1 MSKEVSSVRSIS
13 KPARLE
19 NNENEF
25 ELQFSS
31 TPLPPS
37 RKPLNSIPDP
47 SQCEELDPTLVE
59 KQDVVP
65 PLRSSNFQ
73 SVFGTRKG
81 KALPETS
88 SVQSTPGSPATARR
102 VSIIH
107 APGGKGG
114 NFTSRV
120 TRGIPL
126 LSLESSVEVPH
137 FELAED
143 PSFWRD
149 HSVQVLIRIRPPSD
163 VEKATQGYG
172 RCLRQESEQTLVWL
186 GHPETRFTFDH
197 VACESLSQEKLFRVA
212 GNPMVENCMSGYNSC
227 MFAYGQT
234 GSGKTYTMMGEIGQM
249 SGNLNDH
256 RGITP
261 RIFEYLFARIRE
273 EEEKQKSERLKFSCK
288 CSFLEIYNEQITDLL
303 EPSSPNLHLRED
315 SKKGVYVEN
324 LTEVSVTCVDDV
336 LRFLLQGASNRKM
349 AATHMNSESSRS
361 HSVFTCNIESCWEK
375 DSMKHFRFGKL
386 NLVDLAGS
394 ERQKSSG
401 ADGERLREA
410 ANINKSLSTLG
421 LVIMSLVDLAQGKQ
435 RHVPYR
441 DSRLTFLLQDSLGG
455 NSKTTIIANIS
466 PSSCSAN
473 ETLSTLKFA
482 QRAKLIQNNAKV
494 NEDASGDILILQQQI
509 QQLKGQLFFLMKHHD
524 SSKQFSNSTPS
535 LDQSSSGIL
544 PERFDLSNASK
555 IYNDDDD
562 ERTCGRHHK
571 VHQLEEDAQRN
582 KIMFKFRDEKNKRF
596 ELLEDKLI
604 SVDKYLINENAA
616 LREEIQVLASRLA
629 TNPELTRLELE
640 NNKLLRQLR
649 VFQNFYDHGLREKMV
664 AEISELRQQIGSM
677 SHRSELLKNTPHSLA
692 VHEGY
697 FLEKSN
703 HQMKNTSILE
713 YNDMKKQLMEARLL
727 VEELELEQVHL
738 VEEMKILREENFRL
752 LEMLDRNDSNEI
764 LGKITGSISEI
775 REPQVRADDTD
786 LIFVSKG
793 HADTCSV
800 GLQGKLEK
808 VSKDL
813 EVALFVNHNC
823 MEEEALTMSMKQQ
836 TDSVCMGVEMESS
849 KTILLLQEEI
859 FQIKTEFQEKVCS
872 MAEEII
878 SLKETLGSKEEEMMM
893 MCAEWERAT
902 LDLTNFLTD
911 GSRSLQ
917 DATSH
922 IESIAG
928 SFPNADIC
936 IGEHVERAAKTYIE
950 KEETIL
956 LLKKSLE
963 EAQQTVFQLD
973 EKLLSLRSAT
983 IALTE
988 AQPPVNAFTED
999 GIQIATGVSNSFL
1012 ANNLTHGEMQ
1022 INEAEKMNCSSDI
1035 LNLSNIIDKN
1045 GQPLTSRWNFC
1056 KGEFNRETELAKR
1069 EVLEL
1074 KNAIKISFC
1083 DAEKQL
1089 IAIKSD
1095 GYSSLLFFKDS
1106 IQDIIND
1113 IKEMQ
1118 THFTR
1123 AKEKP
1128 GKSQMAQMETDEM
1141 QSTTSSEISGCGSVY
1156 QMLHKIL
1163 YELVGA
1169 RDSLKHIIC
1178 CFCKILNP
1186 YGYQGAAEES
1196 IHLGGCTKFSA
1207 SSCYFS
1213 DETNGSSHPSDFHGS
1228 ATSQNIVRNLSQEKT
1243 LSLLRKE
1250 FGKTYYVF
1258 TNLRAHFDN
1267 IFSQKVQ
1274 NCLCSTPCFCNSQEV
1289 PKSNHQYAVENE
1301 FEVRMSE
1308 LVPGH
1313 EVVIKPVAETS
1324 CNFVREG
1331 IQLDPI
1337 ERTKQ
1342 ANIFFHKFEEA
1353 HRTIKEADH
1362 TLQAL
1367 TKSNESGKLMTCI
1380 WEQAVKDLQVEKAR
1394 LAEEI
1399 NQMNS
1404 DICGRGEYEILQ
1416 NQMHLDFTEITSSIS
1431 SIEDTFRETQK
1442 YVDALCKSV
1451 LSDASEMVKETTSCI
1466 CDSKLLLDDIVT
1478 TVMGNGVASL
1488 VLRQCHTGDLI
1499 HKLKI
1504 LNRNLVAMQGECY
1517 QECDNGRL
1525 DIDGQEVDNAPSL
1538 KEKDFVH
1545 ANPVYDNAD
1554 LWRELERKEALLK
1567 GLLFDFS
1574 LLQELAS
1581 SKRDVKDEVD
1591 KLIAAL
1597 SEVESELRIQKN
1609 LLDELIVQNRLLE
1622 NQLKDAQGA
1631 LFVSRSDLAESGR
1644 KLEIVTKE
1652 NAGLRGLVNDLYLK
1666 KSEIEEELREHKQ
1679 GWETLEKEIIF
1690 LTSSADNQVT
1700 REKIQLLEHIRS
1712 LQDKLDIAY
1721 ALANEN
1727 EAIAVESHQ
1736 ESEASKIY
1744 AEQKEEEVKI
1754 LEHSVEELEGT
1765 INILEKKVHEM
1776 EEEVE
1781 SHHMI
1786 RDSLELELQA
1796 LKERLLTVENF
1807 TESLDFNRSVLQRT
1821 EEQFQRSLSH
1831 HKDYEQIRVLE
1842 VEKAELV
1849 KEVKQCKEYISEIL
1863 LHAEAQSLQYQNK
1876 YKDLESMI
1884 CGFESNSNLE
1894 NQEYTSDI
1902 REKVSTRAR
1911 GSSSPFRCI
1920 SSLVHHMNLE
1930 KDQELS
1936 VSKLRIEELEA
1947 MVAQRQQEVCI
1958 VKKRLAAAENMTH
1971 DVIRDLLGVKL
1982 DMTSYADLIDQ
1993 HQLQGFI
2000 VNAHQKSQEYS
2011 AMEKEVLNLRRKM
2024 NDLIMEREAFIEQ
2037 VRRREAIELAAQM
2050 SIEQLKE
2057 RDQMLTAQNE
2067 LLKVEKFKL
2076 QSKVVE
2082 LEEKAKGLY
2091 ETPGNMQ
2098 LAFQRQTATAFVDH
2112 GKRLPSSKPLVL
2124 GKRSE

>member
-1 MSKEVSSVRSIS
+1 
-13 KPARLE
+13 
-19 NNENEF
+19 
-25 ELQFSS
+25 
-31 TPLPPS
+31 
-37 RKPLNSIPDP
+37 
-47 SQCEELDPTLVE
+47 
-59 KQDVVP
+59 
-65 PLRSSNFQ
+65 
-73 SVFGTRKG
+73 
-81 KALPETS
+81 
-88 SVQSTPGSPATARR
+88 
-102 VSIIH
+102 
-107 APGGKGG
+107 
-114 NFTSRV
+114 
-120 TRGIPL
+120 
-126 LSLESSVEVPH
+126 
-137 FELAED
+137 
-143 PSFWRD
+143 
-149 HSVQVLIRIRPPSD
+149 
-163 VEKATQGYG
+163 
-172 RCLRQESEQTLVWL
+172 
-186 GHPETRFTFDH
+186 
-197 VACESLSQEKLFRVA
+197 
-212 GNPMVENCMSGYNSC
+212 
-227 MFAYGQT
+227 
-234 GSGKTYTMMGEIGQM
+234 
-249 SGNLNDH
+249 
-256 RGITP
+256 
-261 RIFEYLFARIRE
+261 
-273 EEEKQKSERLKFSCK
+273 
-288 CSFLEIYNEQITDLL
+288 
-303 EPSSPNLHLRED
+303 
-315 SKKGVYVEN
+315 
-324 LTEVSVTCVDDV
+324 
-336 LRFLLQGASNRKM
+336 
-349 AATHMNSESSRS
+349 
-361 HSVFTCNIESCWEK
+361 
-375 DSMKHFRFGKL
+375 
-386 NLVDLAGS
+386 
-394 ERQKSSG
+394 
-401 ADGERLREA
+401 
-410 ANINKSLSTLG
+410 
-421 LVIMSLVDLAQGKQ
+421 MSLVDLAQGKQ

-494 NEDASGDILILQQQI
+494 NEDASGDILILQHQI
-509 QQLKGQLFFLMKHHD
+509 QQLKGQLFFLMKHHN
-524 SSKQFSNSTPS
+524 SSQQFSNSTPS

-544 PERFDLSNASK
+544 PERFDLSNVSK
-555 IYNDDDD
+555 IYNDDD

-571 VHQLEEDAQRN
+571 IEKFEATLLGALRREKLADMEIRRLEEEIKHMNRLVHQLEEDAQRN
-582 KIMFKFRDEKNKRF
+582 KIMFKFRDEKNKRL
-596 ELLEDKLI
+596 ELLEEKLI

-616 LREEIQVLASRLA
+616 LREEIQVLASRLE
-629 TNPELTRLELE
+629 TNPEITRLELE
-640 NNKLLRQLR
+640 NNRLLRQLR
-649 VFQNFYDHGLREKMV
+649 AFQDFYDHGLREKMV
-664 AEISELRQQIGSM
+664 AEISELRQQCMELIDCEGNYWGHLHAFREKYQIGSM
-677 SHRSELLKNTPHSLA
+677 SHRSELVKTTPSSLA

-697 FLEKSN
+697 FLEKSD

-713 YNDMKKQLMEARLL
+713 YNDMKKQLTEARLL

-764 LGKITGSISEI
+764 LGKRTGSNEI
-775 REPQVRADDTD
+775 CEPQVSADDTD

-800 GLQGKLEK
+800 GLQGKLGK

-813 EVALFVNHNC
+813 EEVLFVNHNC
-823 MEEEALTMSMKQQ
+823 MEEEALTMSMRQQ
-836 TDSVCMGVEMESS
+836 TDLVCMGVEVETS

-878 SLKETLGSKEEEMMM
+878 SLKETLGAKEEEMKM

-983 IALTE
+983 IALAE
-988 AQPPVNAFTED
+988 AQLPANAFTED

-1012 ANNLTHGEMQ
+1012 ANNLIHRKMQ

-1035 LNLSNIIDKN
+1035 LNLANIIDKN

-1074 KNAIKISFC
+1074 ENAIKISFC

-1118 THFTR
+1118 THFTW

-1128 GKSQMAQMETDEM
+1128 GKSQMAQMETDEI
-1141 QSTTSSEISGCGSVY
+1141 QSTNSSEISRCGSMY
-1156 QMLHKIL
+1156 QMLHK
-1163 YELVGA
+1163 
-1169 RDSLKHIIC
+1169 
-1178 CFCKILNP
+1178 
-1186 YGYQGAAEES
+1186 
-1196 IHLGGCTKFSA
+1196 
-1207 SSCYFS
+1207 
-1213 DETNGSSHPSDFHGS
+1213 
-1228 ATSQNIVRNLSQEKT
+1228 
-1243 LSLLRKE
+1243 
-1250 FGKTYYVF
+1250 
-1258 TNLRAHFDN
+1258 
-1267 IFSQKVQ
+1267 
-1274 NCLCSTPCFCNSQEV
+1274 
-1289 PKSNHQYAVENE
+1289 
-1301 FEVRMSE
+1301 
-1308 LVPGH
+1308 
-1313 EVVIKPVAETS
+1313 
-1324 CNFVREG
+1324 
-1331 IQLDPI
+1331 
-1337 ERTKQ
+1337 
-1342 ANIFFHKFEEA
+1342 EA

-1416 NQMHLDFTEITSSIS
+1416 NQMHLNFTEITSSIS
-1431 SIEDTFRETQK
+1431 SIEDTFHETQI

-1451 LSDASEMVKETTSCI
+1451 LSDAYEMVKVTTSCI

-1478 TVMGNGVASL
+1478 TVMGSGVASL
-1488 VLRQCHTGDLI
+1488 VLRQCHKGDLI

-1517 QECDNGRL
+1517 QKCDNGRL
-1525 DIDGQEVDNAPSL
+1525 DIDGQEVDNAQPL
-1538 KEKDFVH
+1538 KKKDFVH

-1574 LLQELAS
+1574 LLQESAS

-1597 SEVESELRIQKN
+1597 SEVDSELRIQKN
-1609 LLDELIVQNRLLE
+1609 LLDEMIVQNRLLE

-1631 LFVSRSDLAESGR
+1631 LFVSRSELAESGR
-1644 KLEIVTKE
+1644 KLETVTKE
-1652 NAGLRGLVNDLYLK
+1652 NAGLRGLVDDLYLK

-1679 GWETLEKEIIF
+1679 ALEKLEKEIIF

-1727 EAIAVESHQ
+1727 EAIAVESRQ

-1807 TESLDFNRSVLQRT
+1807 NESLDFNRSGLQHT
-1821 EEQFQRSLSH
+1821 EERFQRSLSH
-1831 HKDYEQIRVLE
+1831 HKAYEQIRVLE

-1884 CGFESNSNLE
+1884 RGFESNSNLE

-1920 SSLVHHMNLE
+1920 SSLVQHMNLE
-1930 KDQELS
+1930 KDQELA

-1947 MVAQRQQEVCI
+1947 MVAQREQEVCI
-1958 VKKRLAAAENMTH
+1958 VKNRLAAAENMTH

-1982 DMTSYADLIDQ
+1982 DMTSYADLIDK

-2011 AMEKEVLNLRRKM
+2011 AMEKEVLNLRRNM
-2024 NDLIMEREAFIEQ
+2024 NDLIVEREAFIEQ

-2067 LLKVEKFKL
+2067 LLKVEKIKL

-2082 LEEKAKGLY
+2082 LEEKVKGLY
-2091 ETPGNMQ
+2091 GPPGDMR

-2124 GKRSE
+2124 GKTSGKSPNHPISPRDTK